1 MCLIVLYTHI
11 LRHPQFD
18 KKWSSDRG
26 FVHYDYKQPEIF
38 PSELKGTFDMVVVDP
53 PFITHAVWES
63 YAVTVNLL
71 LKSGTN
77 ADGSPKGKIIL
88 TTLQENADHLYS
100 ILKAKPTV
108 SNSGK
113 R

>member
-1 MCLIVLYTHI
+1 
-11 LRHPQFD
+11 
-18 KKWSSDRG
+18 
-26 FVHYDYKQPEIF
+26 
-38 PSELKGTFDMVVVDP
+38 MVVVDP

-63 YAVTVNLL
+63 YAITVKLL

-77 ADGSPKGKIIL
+77 ADGSPKGKVIL

-108 SNSGK
+108 SNSGNTYKSSIDFFLSAETVLYNFQYTITYSNEK
-113 R
+113 RNTQ

>member
-1 MCLIVLYTHI
+1 
-11 LRHPQFD
+11 
-18 KKWSSDRG
+18 
-26 FVHYDYKQPEIF
+26 
-38 PSELKGTFDMVVVDP
+38 MVVVDP

-63 YAVTVNLL
+63 YAITVNLL

-108 SNSGK
+108 SNAISNKTSYIDVISFAGK
-113 R
+113 VPCSFQHVLIYSNRKRNIQDRSSRFLHFSL